1 MTNGGHGVKLPRL
14 IQSWYNASM
23 SEHPRAQN
31 AAELAGHSLTRE
43 SNEELLR
50 KIQTLLDRPE
60 DDLKEVLLKEMLSN
74 VIKLSEHD
82 LDTLDIKILH
92 RALKELRHGF
102 KMFQAY
108 RNHRKVS
115 IFGSAR
121 IGADDTNYQLA
132 YRFARLLSKHD
143 FMVITGGADGI
154 MRAGHEGAGKEH
166 SFGVNIMLPFEQ
178 APNVVIADDP
188 KLVNLKY
195 FFTRK
200 LLFVKE
206 SHASALFPGG
216 FGTLDEGY
224 EVLTLI
230 QTGKTDPKPVACLQG
245 PGCNYWDRWLDFIV
259 DELLPRRL
267 ISEQDLRL
275 FKIFESEEAAVEEI
289 RTFYRNFHSIRFV
302 NQRLVLRIWHPLTA
316 DQLARFAIDFADLLA
331 ADTFEQRGP
340 LPEELDEPE
349 LNHLSRLVFRYNRRS
364 AGRLREL
371 IDRINAVP
379 QASEPSEA
387 TPVLPNPR

>member
-1 MTNGGHGVKLPRL
+1 
-14 IQSWYNASM
+14 M
-23 SEHPRAQN
+23 SENPHGQD
-31 AAELAGHSLTRE
+31 AAELTSSGLTQE
-43 SNEELLR
+43 NNEELLQ
-50 KIQTLLDRPE
+50 KIGTLLARPDE
-60 DDLKEVLLKEMLSN
+60 DLKAVLLKEMLSN
-74 VIKLSEHD
+74 VVKLGEHD
-82 LDTLDIKILH
+82 LDTLDVKILH
-92 RALKELRHGF
+92 RALKELRHAF

-108 RNHRKVS
+108 RGHRKVS

-132 YRFARLLSKHD
+132 HRFARLLSKHD

-230 QTGKTDPKPVACLQG
+230 QTGKTDPKPVLCLQG

-259 DELLPRRL
+259 DELLPRGL
-267 ISEQDLRL
+267 ISEHDLRL

-302 NQRLVLRIWHPLTA
+302 NQRLVVRLWQPLTF
-316 DQLARFAIDFADLLA
+316 DQLSQFATDFADLLA
-331 ADTFEQRGP
+331 ADTFEQRGA
-340 LPEELDEPE
+340 LPEEQDEPE
-349 LNHLSRLVFRYNRRS
+349 LHHLSRLVFCYNRRS

-379 QASEPSEA
+379 QAGESAAA
-387 TPVLPNPR
+387 TPVLPSPR

>member
-1 MTNGGHGVKLPRL
+1 MTDNNREQDVADL
-14 IQSWYNASM
+14 AS
-23 SEHPRAQN
+23 
-31 AAELAGHSLTRE
+31 HSLTQE

-50 KIQTLLDRPE
+50 KIHALLARPDE
-60 DDLKEVLLKEMLSN
+60 DLKGVLLKEMVSN
-74 VIKLSEHD
+74 VVKLGEYD

-92 RALKELRHGF
+92 RALKELRHAF

-108 RNHRKVS
+108 RPQRKVS

-121 IGADDTNYQLA
+121 IGPEDSNYQLA
-132 YRFARLLSKHD
+132 YRFARLLATHD

-206 SHASALFPGG
+206 SHATALFPGG

-230 QTGKTDPKPVACLQG
+230 QTGKTDPKPVVCLQG
-245 PGCNYWDRWLDFIV
+245 PGCNYWDRCLDFIV

-267 ISEQDLRL
+267 ISEHDLRL

-302 NQRLVLRIWHPLTA
+302 NQRLVIRLWHPLTST
-316 DQLARFAIDFADLLA
+316 QLTRFASDFADLLVS
-331 ADTFEQRGP
+331 DTFEQCGP
-340 LPEELDEPE
+340 LPEERDEPD

-371 IDRINAVP
+371 IDHINAVP
-379 QASEPSEA
+379 QAAEA
-387 TPVLPNPR
+387 PKR